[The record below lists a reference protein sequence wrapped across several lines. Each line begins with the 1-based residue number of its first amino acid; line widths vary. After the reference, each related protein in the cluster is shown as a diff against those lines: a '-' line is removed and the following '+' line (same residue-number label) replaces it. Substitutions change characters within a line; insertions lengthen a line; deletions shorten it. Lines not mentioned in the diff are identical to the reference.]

1 MKIIAPPE
9 QCLDL
14 GHQHRPVKGLG
25 NKIVATHIHRHDDV
39 HIIRGRG
46 QENDGRIGA
55 FSYLV
60 APVIAIE
67 KGQHNVQQHQ
77 LRLKCLKFRHDVPEI
92 FHTAAFQPPVAQLLC
107 HSPGNGLLILYDQNA
122 IHGSTS
128 FGGILPQI
136 PQKSKGSALRGLLFP
151 SQTGM
156 IRDRKITKGGHT
168 MPQVGTIRKLAG
180 SKYLSLYQ
188 MDAVQRDGTHFDY
201 YMASRIGDAARLK
214 AATKENHADGV
225 VIFAADDQD
234 RIVLIRQYRYPV
246 GRFVYELP
254 AGLVEPGEDP
264 RQAAIRELFEE
275 TGLTLTPV
283 EDHGW
288 GRPFYTTVGMTDESC
303 ATVFG
308 RCTGSPTS
316 SHQEDS
322 ETIQVV
328 LADRA
333 EAARILREEELA
345 IMCAYQLMRYVSGSG
360 DPLAFLEEP

>member
-1 MKIIAPPE
+1 MTTIWLPE
-9 QCLDL
+9 LET
-14 GHQHRPVKGLG
+14 RP
-25 NKIVATHIHRHDDV
+25 
-39 HIIRGRG
+39 
-46 QENDGRIGA
+46 
-55 FSYLV
+55 
-60 APVIAIE
+60 
-67 KGQHNVQQHQ
+67 
-77 LRLKCLKFRHDVPEI
+77 
-92 FHTAAFQPPVAQLLC
+92 
-107 HSPGNGLLILYDQNA
+107 
-122 IHGSTS
+122 
-128 FGGILPQI
+128 
-136 PQKSKGSALRGLLFP
+136 
-151 SQTGM
+151 
-156 IRDRKITKGGHT
+156 
-168 MPQVGTIRKLAG
+168 
-180 SKYLSLYQ
+180 
-188 MDAVQRDGTHFDY
+188 
-201 YMASRIGDAARLK
+201 RLK

-264 RQAAIRELFEE
+264 RQAAVRELFEE